1 MKTNETTFKWVPA
14 LALGILSLTAA
25 ANAAVITSSP
35 DFPPIGGVYKGVG
48 TPPPSIT
55 FIGPGLQIVF
65 TDPQVRVLAPVLRSA
80 AGPNE
85 EAQFDSTYDA
95 NLSVNGSPLVPLHSS
110 GSVTAWTYN
119 KIGHVT
125 GMFDTELLGMNLSGL
140 SPYGPVMLRES
151 PTRASLGKTQIEDVG
166 GGQYRISSFF
176 DVFTEL
182 SLDGGATWM
191 PNQNGP
197 AHMELFSSVPEPS
210 TYLAG
215 LSALGMLGL
224 FGWRNRK

>member
-1 MKTNETTFKWVPA
+1 MKTIETTFKWVPA

-25 ANAAVITSSP
+25 AQASVITPNP

-48 TPPPSIT
+48 TPPPAISYG
-55 FIGPGLQIVF
+55 GPALLYVF
-65 TDPQVRVLAPVLRSA
+65 TDPQVRVLAPVQRSA
-80 AGPNE
+80 SGADE
-85 EAQFDSTYDA
+85 MEQFDATYDA
-95 NLSVNGSPLVPLHSS
+95 NLSVGGSPLMPLHSS
-110 GSVTAWTYN
+110 GHASAVTHN
-119 KIGHVT
+119 KNGQTV
-125 GMFDTELLGMNLSGL
+125 GLFDTELLSMNLSG
-140 SPYGPVMLRES
+140 GPGGSVMLRES
-151 PTRASLGKTQIEDVG
+151 PTLASTGKTTIKAIG
-166 GGQYRISSFF
+166 GGQYQIDSFF

-182 SLDGGATWM
+182 SIDGGQTWM
-191 PNQNGP
+191 PDRNGP